1 MNRPI
6 EQIQILIPYKN
17 VLHCVFIMK
26 SNKPLR
32 ILAFYTLSS
41 SKYGKIVSGS
51 ERRFLEISRCLKRL
65 SVEVFTIEYLPSI
78 SKSWGYSGYSSIGM
92 KPKFTNHD
100 FLETLR
106 LIIHGLSECL
116 RLKCDIIYSPG
127 GFPWS
132 RMTIILPPYIVSF
145 LCRKPLV
152 IVFHHL
158 HAQSRL
164 KNVNIFMRTMIKL
177 AIKHAKVCIAV
188 SKATEED
195 LRQNYEIGHTSIV
208 GNGVNFN
215 AFKEIESHRKKYDAA
230 YLGRVSKE
238 KGICTLIESWSILI
252 NQTPKAI
259 LVLIGGINDNFK
271 NECCSLVKKFN
282 LSKNVVFT
290 GFISDQEVA
299 TVLHSSKLFVFP
311 SEEEGFGLAILEA
324 MAAGLPC
331 ILSDLP
337 ALRENFNDYAIFVR
351 PNDVKGFAQAA
362 LDLLHDH
369 DRFKLLQTKGKRLAK
384 DYSWDNV
391 ARKELAALRLSL
403 E

>member
-1 MNRPI
+1 
-6 EQIQILIPYKN
+6 
-17 VLHCVFIMK
+17 MK
-26 SNKPLR
+26 SLEPPR
-32 ILAFYTLSS
+32 ILAFYTLYSS
-41 SKYGKIVSGS
+41 RYGKIVSGS
-51 ERRFLEISRCLKRL
+51 ERRFLEISSSLRRL
-65 SVEVFTIEYLPSI
+65 NAEIFTIEYLPSI
-78 SKSWGYSGYSSIGM
+78 SESWGYNSYHSIGM
-92 KPKFTNHD
+92 KPKFRNHD

-106 LIIHGLSECL
+106 LIIRGLSECL
-116 RLKCDIIYSPG
+116 RLKCDIVYSPG

-158 HAQSRL
+158 HARSRL

-177 AIKHAKVCIAV
+177 ALKHAKVCIAV
-188 SKATEED
+188 SKATEEEI
-195 LRQNYEIGHTSIV
+195 RQNYKIGRTSIV

-215 AFKEIESHRKKYDAA
+215 VFKEIESQEKTYDAV

-238 KGICTLIESWSILI
+238 KGICTLIESWNLVVKQDPS
-252 NQTPKAI
+252 AI
-259 LVLIGGINDNFK
+259 LVVVGGVTDNFS
-271 NECCSLVKKFN
+271 NVCFSLVKKFN

-299 TVLHSSKLFVFP
+299 NVLKSSKMFVFP
-311 SEEEGFGLAILEA
+311 SQEEGFGLAILEA

-337 ALRENFNDYAIFVR
+337 ALRENFNDNAIFVK
-351 PNDVKGFAQAA
+351 PHDAEGFAQAA
-362 LDLLHDH
+362 IYLLHDH
-369 DRFKLLQTKGKRLAK
+369 DRFKLLQTKGKKLAK
-384 DYSWDNV
+384 KYSWNNI
-391 ARKELAALRLSL
+391 ARKELAALRLAL